1 MSEGKSE
8 KVLLCLMIAGILFG
22 IAIGGFLPEKGKEM
36 AFMGEFFIGYLK
48 MLVIPLVITSMISGV
63 TGLGDIRK
71 LGGLGRKTIL
81 YYLATTGCAVLI
93 GIILVVIIGP
103 GRADTKEEQL
113 KLRGG
118 SSLPE
123 LSYTIQG
130 NQITFDEALEKN
142 RYDERY
148 LIILRD
154 QDGIRGTIS
163 EMEDENICI
172 VRNWVQVG
180 GDSHKIA
187 EARPEGKGKGIDF
200 DLSLSDKVLHKQG
213 KTIGSTLK
221 EVLLG
226 LAPDNLIKAMSETKV
241 LPVLVFAMI
250 IGAILTTLGEP
261 GKPVIAFFHG
271 ANEAILKFV
280 QLLMLIAPFGIA
292 CLIAGKLGD
301 AGGIEKFGLEFKKIG
316 FYAMTVLLG
325 LCIHAI
331 VVLPLI
337 LKFFAKRNILSYAR
351 GASSALLTAFSTASS
366 SATLP
371 VTIKCS
377 EDNNQVSPRAAA
389 FVLPLGA
396 TINMDG
402 TALYEAVAAIF
413 IAQLYGIDL
422 GMGHL
427 TVIFLTATLA
437 AIGAAGIPEA
447 GLVTMVIVLEAVGL
461 PIEGISMILMIDWFL
476 DRCRTSVNVW
486 GDSVGAA
493 VIDKGLEGE
502 LKKKCLIGGEG

>member
-1 MSEGKSE
+1 M
-8 KVLLCLMIAGILFG
+8 VVGILFG
-22 IAIGGFLPEKGKEM
+22 IVVGGFLPETGKQI
-36 AFMGEFFIGYLK
+36 AFIGDFFISYLK
-48 MLVIPLVITSMISGV
+48 MLVIPLVITSMIAGV

-71 LGGLGRKTIL
+71 LGGLGKKTIL
-81 YYLATTGCAVLI
+81 YYLATTGCSVLI

-103 GRADTKEEQL
+103 GKADTKEEQL

-118 SSLPE
+118 ASLPA

-130 NQITFDEALEKN
+130 NQITFDQDLGKI

-148 LIILRD
+148 MIILGD
-154 QDGIRGTIS
+154 QNSIKGTIS
-163 EMEDENICI
+163 EMRDGKTCI
-172 VRNWVQVG
+172 VRNWVKRERN
-180 GDSHKIA
+180 SNKIV
-187 EARPEGKGKGIDF
+187 EARPETKGKGVEF
-200 DLSLSDKVLHKQG
+200 DLSISDKILQKQG

-221 EVLLG
+221 EVFLS
-226 LAPDNLIKAMSETKV
+226 LAPNNLIKAMSETKV
-241 LPVLVFAMI
+241 LPIIVFAMI

-261 GKPVIAFFHG
+261 GRPVIAFFHG
-271 ANEAILKFV
+271 SNEAILKFV
-280 QLLMLIAPFGIA
+280 QLLMFIAPLGIG
-292 CLIAGKLGD
+292 CLIAGKMGA

-325 LCIHAI
+325 LCVHAL

-337 LKFFAKRNILSYAR
+337 LKIFTKRNVISYAQ
-351 GASSALLTAFSTASS
+351 GASTALLTAFSTASS

-377 EDNNQVSPRAAA
+377 EDKNQVSPRAAA

-422 GMGHL
+422 GIGHL
-427 TVIFLTATLA
+427 IVIFLTATLA

-476 DRCRTSVNVW
+476 DRCRTTVNVW

-493 VIDKGLEGE
+493 VIDIGIRTR
-502 LKKKCLIGGEG
+502 LKNSTLG

>member
-1 MSEGKSE
+1 
-8 KVLLCLMIAGILFG
+8 MIGGIISG
-22 IAIGGFLPEKGKEM
+22 IAIGGFFPETGKEI
-36 AFMGEFFIGYLK
+36 AFIGDFFISYLK

-81 YYLATTGCAVLI
+81 YYVATTGCSVLI
-93 GIILVVIIGP
+93 GIILVVLIGP
-103 GRADTKEEQL
+103 GKADTEDEQL

-130 NQITFDEALEKN
+130 NQITFDQDQGKH

-148 LIILRD
+148 MIILGD
-154 QDGIRGTIS
+154 QDGIKGIIS
-163 EMEDENICI
+163 KMKDGKNCTVRHWFKMDKSSNEI
-172 VRNWVQVG
+172 VESNP
-180 GDSHKIA
+180 KT
-187 EARPEGKGKGIDF
+187 KGKGIDF

-213 KTIGSTLK
+213 KTIGSTLR
-221 EVLLG
+221 EVLLS
-226 LAPDNLIKAMSETKV
+226 LAPNNLIKAMSETKV
-241 LPVLVFAMI
+241 LPIIVFAMI
-250 IGAILTTLGEP
+250 IGAILTTIGEP

-271 ANEAILKFV
+271 SNEAILKFV
-280 QLLMLIAPFGIA
+280 QLLMFMAPVGIA
-292 CLIAGKLGD
+292 CLIAGKLGA
-301 AGGIEKFGLEFKKIG
+301 AGGIDKFGLEFRKIG
-316 FYAMTVLLG
+316 FYAMTVLFG
-325 LCIHAI
+325 LCMHALI
-331 VVLPLI
+331 VLPLI
-337 LKFFAKRNILSYAR
+337 LKFFAKRNVLSYFR
-351 GASSALLTAFSTASS
+351 GASAALLTAFSTASS

-377 EDNNQVSPRAAA
+377 EENNQISPRSAA

-427 TVIFLTATLA
+427 IIIFLTATLA

-476 DRCRTSVNVW
+476 DRCRTTINVW

-493 VIDKGLEGE
+493 VIDAGLGAEH
-502 LKKKCLIGGEG
+502 K

>member
-1 MSEGKSE
+1 MSEGKSG
-8 KVLLCLMIAGILFG
+8 KVLLLLMIAGIVFG
-22 IAIGGFLPEKGKEM
+22 IAIGGFLPETGKQI
-36 AFMGEFFIGYLK
+36 AFVGDFFIGYLK

-81 YYLATTGCAVLI
+81 YYLATTGCSVLI

-103 GRADTKEEQL
+103 GKAETEEEQL

-123 LSYTIQG
+123 LSYTIRG
-130 NQITFDEALEKN
+130 NRITFDQVLDKH

-148 LIILRD
+148 MISLRD
-154 QDGIRGTIS
+154 QDGVRGIVLK
-163 EMEDENICI
+163 MENERTCI
-172 VRNWVQVG
+172 VRNWDKVG
-180 GDSHKIA
+180 KNSNKIEEVIPKA
-187 EARPEGKGKGIDF
+187 EGSGVDF
-200 DLSLSDKVLHKQG
+200 DLSLSDKIVHKQG

-226 LAPDNLIKAMSETKV
+226 LAPNNLIKAMSETKV
-241 LPVLVFAMI
+241 LPIIVFAMI
-250 IGAILTTLGEP
+250 IGAILTTIGEP

-280 QLLMLIAPFGIA
+280 QLLMLIAPLGIA
-292 CLIAGKLGD
+292 CLIAGKMGA

-325 LCIHAI
+325 LGVHALI
-331 VVLPLI
+331 VLPLI
-337 LKFFAKRNILSYAR
+337 LKFFAKRTVISFVR
-351 GASSALLTAFSTASS
+351 GTSTALLTAFSTASS

-371 VTIKCS
+371 VTIECS

-427 TVIFLTATLA
+427 MVIFLTATLA

-476 DRCRTSVNVW
+476 DRCRTTINVW

-493 VIDKGLEGE
+493 VIDTGLESE
-502 LKKKCLIGGEG
+502 TKQK